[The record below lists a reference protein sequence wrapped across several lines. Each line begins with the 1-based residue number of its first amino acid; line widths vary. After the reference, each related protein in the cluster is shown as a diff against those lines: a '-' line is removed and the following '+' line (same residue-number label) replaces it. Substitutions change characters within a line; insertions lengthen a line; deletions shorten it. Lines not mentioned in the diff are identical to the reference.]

1 MAKIDGLINKILEDA
16 EAERDIILKK
26 AEAESNAIIKNK
38 IDEAKEVGSRIIEK
52 ANIEAGL
59 NRERIISNTTLKV
72 RNEKLVAKQKVM
84 SDVFNEAL
92 DELCAMSKESFLN
105 YLKATIISLKIDG
118 DEEIILNIKG
128 REFVDGT
135 VIAELNNE
143 FMSMNKQGNLRIS
156 ERIGGFKGGFILEKN
171 GIEINNT
178 FEALIN
184 SYRDELEFE
193 IADILF
199 N

>member
-1 MAKIDGLINKILEDA
+1 MAKIDGLINKIIEDA
-16 EAERDIILKK
+16 EAEREIILKK
-26 AEAESNAIIKNK
+26 AETESNAIIKK
-38 IDEAKEVGSRIIEK
+38 KDDEAKEAESSIIEK
-52 ANIEAGL
+52 ANIEAEL
-59 NRERIISNTTLKV
+59 KRERILSNTTLRV
-72 RNEKLVAKQKVM
+72 RNEKLAAKQKVM
-84 SDVFNEAL
+84 SSVFNEAL
-92 DELCAMSKESFLN
+92 DKLCTISTEDFLN
-105 YLKATIISLKIDG
+105 YLKVTVVSLKIDG
-118 DEEIILNIKG
+118 DEEIILNTKD

-143 FMSMNKQGNLRIS
+143 LMSMNKPGNLRIS
-156 ERIGGFKGGFILEKN
+156 EKIGNFKGGFILEKN

-193 IADILF
+193 VADILF

>member
-16 EAERDIILKK
+16 EAERKIILEK
-26 AEAESNAIIKNK
+26 AEAESNAIIKKK
-38 IDEAKEVGSRIIEK
+38 IDEAKEVGSSIIEK
-52 ANIEAGL
+52 ANIEAEL
-59 NRERIISNTTLKV
+59 KRERILSNTTLKV
-72 RNEKLVAKQKVM
+72 RNEKLEAKQKVM
-84 SDVFNEAL
+84 SSVFNEAL
-92 DELCAMSKESFLN
+92 DKFCTMSKEEFLN
-105 YLKATIISLKIDG
+105 YLKVTIVSLKIDG
-118 DEEIILNIKG
+118 DEEIILNVKG

-143 FMSMNKQGNLRIS
+143 LISMNKLGNLRIS
-156 ERIGGFKGGFILEKN
+156 EKIGDFKGGFILEKN

-193 IADILF
+193 VAAILF